1 MIGFANNHLAEKMA
15 SARRHD
21 TDRRA
26 IEGTLLPATPI
37 GHTMRSRIAASLIRM
52 GEALTPQ
59 PIEIT
64 PPARTSQPC

>member
-15 SARRHD
+15 SARRRD

-26 IEGTLLPATPI
+26 IEGTFPATLI
-37 GHTMRSRIAASLIRM
+37 GHTVRSRVAASLIRM

-59 PIEIT
+59 PSEMTAPI
-64 PPARTSQPC
+64 RTSQPC